1 MRRETINVVAIA
13 VFLLLALGFGW
24 YELRAVHAADSALAD
39 LTGKAARLDADVH
52 EAEFR
57 LKASRGDAVTL
68 RAKLHG
74 LAMAAAARN
83 RPDPSL
89 DPSVFIAAD
98 PKLRDL
104 YLKWFK
110 ANLVVRYGAMYQAL
124 GFSQEQIDKFE
135 ELTTARE
142 GERMDIRGAAMG
154 QGLTSADP
162 ANGTLQKQSI
172 DQYNAALSASLGEG
186 VVEQV
191 NQVFRTQ
198 PGEILVSDI
207 SSLVP
212 PGAPPLTSA
221 QSGQLL
227 QIMANANPTYQSG
240 GRIDPSAINWNNIT
254 AGAAAILSGPQ
265 LQALNA
271 EAQLAR
277 IAAKANQFYSQ
288 PPANK

>member
-1 MRRETINVVAIA
+1 MRRQTNNIVATA
-13 VFLLLALGFGW
+13 VFLLLALGFVW
-24 YELRAVHAADSALAD
+24 YELRAVRAADAALAV
-39 LTGKAARLDADVH
+39 LTKKVARLTSDVH
-52 EAEFR
+52 ESEFR

-68 RAKLHG
+68 RAKLHS
-74 LAMAAAARN
+74 LAVAAAARS
-83 RPDPSL
+83 RLSPSM
-89 DPSVFIAAD
+89 DPSVFVAAD

-110 ANLVVRYGAMYQAL
+110 ANLVMRYGAMYQAL
-124 GFSQEQIDKFE
+124 GFSQEQINKFE

-142 GERMDIRGAAMG
+142 GERMDIRGAAMS

-172 DQYNAALSASLGEG
+172 DQYNAALAASLGAA

-198 PGEILVSDI
+198 PGEALVSDI

-212 PGAPPLTSA
+212 LGTPPLTSA

-227 QIMANANPTYQSG
+227 QIMANANPAYQSG
-240 GRIDPSAINWNNIT
+240 GRIDPSAINWDNVA
-254 AGAAAILSGPQ
+254 AGAATILSGPQ

-277 IAAKANQFYSQ
+277 IAARANQFYSQ
-288 PPANK
+288 PPASK